1 MSIKLNIYESDMVTI
16 CKAYEVKRACIKY
29 GMAED
34 LIKFIGDSFSK
45 FSIDNLNDLNEMD
58 KIAALITDSFDI
70 VEKFVKGAIPEL
82 SSEELKNTK
91 LDELIEFI
99 YELIKFSLSGIIK
112 VFSKLPKKSRQQ

>member
-1 MSIKLNIYESDMVTI
+1 MSIKLNIYESDTVTI

-70 VEKFVKGAIPEL
+70 VEKFVKGAIPEI

-112 VFSKLPKKSRQQ
+112 VFSKLPKKK